1 MTKEELKQ
9 EIRNNIKPNLRQEI
23 LGSTLQQ
30 VLVDMVDYTPTGS
43 GGGGGE
49 LPEDVA
55 TRQWVLDQDYA
66 TEGQLEQEVQT
77 LNERIDQIVPPE
89 IDLSNYVEKGT
100 FEEFTGSV
108 AETYATK
115 RDLRLTS
122 ESISSSLGSYATKQQ
137 LDAATASLSQ
147 SIAQVRSEI
156 PSLDNYATKQYV
168 SESIASVTIDTS
180 SLATKQEL
188 NSATSSLSASIAEV
202 AGNIPDVSNFATK
215 QEVTSSVNALSS
227 SVAQTYETKA
237 DFQTISGSF
246 NTRINSVSS
255 SIPDVSDFP
264 TRTEVSSSINTATS
278 SLSAS
283 LAQRI
288 SQVEQEIPSLN
299 GYATETW
306 VDTNYV
312 SGSTFSNVSSSFD
325 SRINGKVDT
334 NTFNTV
340 SGSFDTRINQKADNY
355 STTYPQNFSGPIDC
369 SYDMNVVVITD
380 SLALGPTLS
389 LTNPTAG
396 QIVHCVF
403 ITNSGFSSSWSLA
416 IPTSLIVG
424 QDTLPVYLNGARLT
438 SGDTLTLDAA
448 DKTAEMSILITSIS
462 VNIITYQA

>member
-43 GGGGGE
+43 GGGGE

-66 TEGQLEQEVQT
+66 TEGQLDQEVQT

-122 ESISSSLGSYATKQQ
+122 ESISSSLNSYATKQQ

-237 DFQTISGSF
+237 NFQTTSGSF

-255 SIPDVSDFP
+255 SIPDVSNFP

-306 VDTNYV
+306 VDNNYV

-325 SRINGKVDT
+325 SRIN
-334 NTFNTV
+334 N
-340 SGSFDTRINQKADNY
+340 KADNM
-355 STTYPQNFSGPIDC
+355 STTYPVSFLGAVNCD
-369 SYDMNVVVITD
+369 YDMTVVTISNSSELSPIL
-380 SLALGPTLS
+380 SLA
-389 LTNPTAG
+389 NAVAG
-396 QIVHCVF
+396 KVVHCVF
-403 ITNSGFSSSWSLA
+403 ITSSTFSSSWSLA
-416 IPTSLIVG
+416 IPITLTVG
-424 QDTLPVYLNGARLT
+424 QDSLPVYLNGARLT

-462 VNIITYQA
+462 VNIITYQS

>member
-23 LGSTLQQ
+23 MGGTLQQ
-30 VLVDMVDYTPTGS
+30 VLIDVVDTMPSGS
-43 GGGGGE
+43 GGGE

-89 IDLSNYVEKGT
+89 IDLSNYVEKDT

-108 AETYATK
+108 ADTYATK

-122 ESISSSLGSYATKQQ
+122 ESISSSLGSYATKQE
-137 LDAATASLSQ
+137 LNSATASLSQ

-168 SESIASVTIDTS
+168 SESVASVTIDTS

-202 AGNIPDVSNFATK
+202 AGNIPDVSNFATS
-215 QEVTSSVNALSS
+215 QQVTSSINALSS

-246 NTRINSVSS
+246 DTRIKNVSS
-255 SIPDVSDFP
+255 SIPDVSNFP
-264 TRTEVSSSINTATS
+264 TKAEVTASINTATS

-283 LAQRI
+283 MAQRI

-306 VDTNYV
+306 VDQNYV

-325 SRINGKVDT
+325 
-334 NTFNTV
+334 
-340 SGSFDTRINQKADNY
+340 TRINAKADNM
-355 STTYPQNFSGPIDC
+355 STTYPVSFLGAVNC
-369 SYDMNVVVITD
+369 NYDMTVVTVSDSSELSPIL
-380 SLALGPTLS
+380 SLA
-389 LTNPTAG
+389 NAVAG
-396 QIVHCVF
+396 KVVHCVF
-403 ITNSGFSSSWSLA
+403 ITSSTFSSSWSLA
-416 IPTSLIVG
+416 IPITLTVG
-424 QDTLPVYLNGARLT
+424 QDSLPVYLNGTRLT
-438 SGDTLTLDAA
+438 AGDTLTMDTA
-448 DKTAEMSILITSIS
+448 DKTSELSILITSIS
-462 VNIITYQA
+462 VNIITYQS

>member
-23 LGSTLQQ
+23 MGGTLQQ
-30 VLVDMVDYTPTGS
+30 VLIDVVDTMPSGS
-43 GGGGGE
+43 GGGE

-89 IDLSNYVEKGT
+89 IDLSNYVEKDT

-108 AETYATK
+108 ADTYATK

-122 ESISSSLGSYATKQQ
+122 ESISSSLGSYATKQE
-137 LDAATASLSQ
+137 LNSATASLSQ

-168 SESIASVTIDTS
+168 SESVASVTIDTS

-202 AGNIPDVSNFATK
+202 AGNIPDVSNFATS
-215 QEVTSSVNALSS
+215 QQVTSSINALSS

-246 NTRINSVSS
+246 DTRIKNVSS
-255 SIPDVSDFP
+255 SIPDVSNFP
-264 TRTEVSSSINTATS
+264 TKAEVTASINTATS

-283 LAQRI
+283 MAQRI

-306 VDTNYV
+306 VDQNYV

-325 SRINGKVDT
+325 SRINGK
-334 NTFNTV
+334 
-340 SGSFDTRINQKADNY
+340 ADNM
-355 STTYPQNFSGPIDC
+355 STTYPVSFLGAVNCD
-369 SYDMNVVVITD
+369 YDMTVVTISNSSELSPIL
-380 SLALGPTLS
+380 SLA
-389 LTNPTAG
+389 NAVAG
-396 QIVHCVF
+396 KVVHCVF
-403 ITNSGFSSSWSLA
+403 ITSSTFSSSWSLA
-416 IPTSLIVG
+416 IPITLTVG
-424 QDTLPVYLNGARLT
+424 QDSLPVYLNGTRLT
-438 SGDTLTLDAA
+438 AGDTLTMDTA
-448 DKTAEMSILITSIS
+448 DKTSELSILITSIS
-462 VNIITYQA
+462 VNIITYQS